1 MEIYIVSLMLRYNS
15 DDRWETEFEVEK
27 SDKKYKLEKNIYKP
41 TGAYC
46 WVMKGIPTYIQVLE
60 TQYGGICEAVIGLEK
75 ESTQEEL
82 NELKV
87 QMKYKILEYLSD
99 RKDEYLRNYNDK
111 IECLNEIKD

>member
-1 MEIYIVSLMLRYNS
+1 MKIYIVNLMLRCNL
-15 DDRWETEFEVEK
+15 DDSWETEFKVEK

-75 ESTQEEL
+75 EPTQEEL

-99 RKDEYLRNYNDK
+99 RKDEYLRNYNNK
-111 IECLNEIKD
+111 VECLNEIKD